1 MKRVKRIETG
11 QDVSLIAPLFANTPM
26 DVVTS
31 PKLFT
36 VTVISSN
43 LAVRLN
49 QQWHSRLPLFGGIP
63 SANYALEYRDHYYGV
78 AIWSPPIARML
89 PHKEWLELRRMALSP
104 ECPHNTA
111 TWFLARMERL
121 LIVKFPEVIKLI
133 SYQDTEAHHGTI
145 YKAANWIATNRSS
158 GGEWNVPSRRALP
171 QQTDADK
178 IRWEKDLHRKAK
190 KDEPIIAEPPATQ
203 EVKETVQQGQLF

>member
-1 MKRVKRIETG
+1 MKRVKRIEAG

-26 DVVTS
+26 DVVAS

-63 SANYALEYRDHYYGV
+63 SANYALEYHDHYYGV

-121 LIVKFPEVIKLI
+121 LIVKFPEVNKLI

-145 YKAANWIATNRSS
+145 YKAANWVAANRSS

-171 QQTDADK
+171 QQTAADK
-178 IRWEKDLHRKAK
+178 VRWEKDLRKHPA
-190 KDEPIIAEPPATQ
+190 KDEVVVSRE
-203 EVKETVQQGQLF
+203 EVKESVQQGQLF